1 MRSISRYK
9 TLILDCDGVIV
20 DSEPLSCGAWNIL
33 FQREYQV
40 DIGTNYDAILGG
52 NTQDSAVYFLKKH
65 NLEITEA
72 IIKKLCVLKEQ
83 TYLELARGK
92 LRPIDGVEKILE
104 QARLLGWKI
113 GVASSGLPA
122 KITFSLEQVGFQ
134 NRFDTIVG
142 MREGLRGKPF
152 PDIFLETASRLLTEP
167 EECIVI
173 EDTPK
178 GITAGK
184 RAGMF
189 VIGITTTFSKE
200 ILKNADLL
208 LSSFKEFDLRT
219 LSHL

>member
-208 LSSFKEFDLRT
+208 LSSFKELDLRT

>member
-1 MRSISRYK
+1 MYK
-9 TLILDCDGVIV
+9 ALILDCDGVIV
-20 DSEPLSCGAWNIL
+20 DSEPLSCGAWNLL

-52 NTQDSAVYFLKKH
+52 NTQDSALFYLKKH

-72 IIKKLCVLKEQ
+72 IIEKLCVLKEQ

-92 LRPIDGVEKILE
+92 LKPINGVEKILE

-113 GVASSGLPA
+113 GVASSGIPS

-142 MREGLRGKPF
+142 MRQGLQGKPF
-152 PDIFLETASRLLTEP
+152 PDIFLEAASRLQTDP
-167 EECIVI
+167 EECVVI

-178 GITAGK
+178 GISAGK
-184 RAGMF
+184 RALMF
-189 VIGITTTFSKE
+189 VIGITTTFSEEK
-200 ILKNADLL
+200 LKKADLIV
-208 LSSFKEFDLRT
+208 SSFDELDLRT
-219 LSHL
+219 LSHI

>member
-1 MRSISRYK
+1 MYK
-9 TLILDCDGVIV
+9 ALILDCDGVIV
-20 DSEPLSCGAWNIL
+20 DSEPLSCGAWNLL

-40 DIGTNYDAILGG
+40 EVGTNYDDILGG
-52 NTQDSAVYFLKKH
+52 NTQDSALYYLKKH

-72 IIKKLCVLKEQ
+72 IIEELCVLKEQ
-83 TYLELARGK
+83 TYLELAKGK
-92 LRPIDGVEKILE
+92 LRPNNGVEKILE

-113 GVASSGLPA
+113 GVASSGIPS
-122 KITFSLEQVGFQ
+122 KIKFSLEQVGLQ

-142 MREGLRGKPF
+142 MREGLQGKPS

-200 ILKNADLL
+200 ILKNADLII
-208 LSSFKEFDLRT
+208 SSFKELNLRT
-219 LSHL
+219 LSNK